1 MQLLSDVR
9 LFVTPWTVACQ
20 APLSMECSK
29 QEYWSGSP
37 FPTPGDL
44 PDPGMELA
52 SVVPSALADG
62 FFTTAP
68 PEKSSSVLSFMYS
81 TGLP

>member
-1 MQLLSDVR
+1 MRLLSRVR
-9 LFVTPWTVACQ
+9 LFVTPWTVAFQ
-20 APLSMECSK
+20 APVSMECSK

-44 PDPGMELA
+44 PNPEIELA
-52 SVVPSALADG
+52 SLVSSALADG

-68 PEKSSSVLSFMYS
+68 PDKSSLGIYFIYS
-81 TGLP
+81 IGLP

>member
-1 MQLLSDVR
+1 MQLLSHVR

-52 SVVPSALADG
+52 SLVPSALADG

-68 PEKSSSVLSFMYS
+68 PEKSSSVIYFIYS